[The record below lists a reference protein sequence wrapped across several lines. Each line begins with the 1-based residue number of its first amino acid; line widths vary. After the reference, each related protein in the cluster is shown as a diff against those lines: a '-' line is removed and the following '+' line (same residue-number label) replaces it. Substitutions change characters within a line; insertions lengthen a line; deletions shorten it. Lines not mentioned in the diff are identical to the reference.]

1 MKMKK
6 FLIGIIS
13 IIFVPIIALFVYG
26 FILGFT
32 HGDMT
37 IDEIVQKYWYEPLE
51 KIRSTIK

>member
-1 MKMKK
+1 MKK